1 MVGVLYGLRSVLDLA
16 NARWE
21 RIMADETDWIDLSE
35 AIEALRSALVSA
47 WWDAQGRQVRFKL
60 EPVELTVQVG
70 VTRTGTGS
78 AGVRWHV
85 LSLGGQR
92 TREAQTVQILKL
104 RLLPVL
110 LDEDGAELADSD
122 QLIAD
127 RDD

>member
-1 MVGVLYGLRSVLDLA
+1 
-16 NARWE
+16 
-21 RIMADETDWIDLSE
+21 MADETDWIDLSE